1 MSKTK
6 VFVSFDFDNDKK
18 LKEFIIGQAKNPDSP
33 FEISDHSLKE
43 AQPEKEWLGKAKK
56 AINRADVFMIML
68 GPKSNKASG
77 VLKEVEVANAKDKK
91 RFQIIGYKDG
101 KEEWRVP
108 GGGRVYKWNWV
119 NLKKLLK

>member
-68 GPKSNKASG
+68 GPKTNKASG